1 MRILLKKRK
10 YSLVWALLLAC
21 LLGTSQT
28 MAKDR
33 YEVFKDKVPA
43 GARISVPDAVREGGS
58 SEKSTH
64 YIYVQPSE
72 TPARISGLSIPIR
85 ENPGPGQYRYITFAW
100 IKWGGEEIGM
110 QLEKI
115 QLYIYG
121 RSGEGTF
128 RTESR
133 QEGDRRLDGGYP
145 GFVERLWRV
154 YVDGRVFP
162 LSDPS
167 GCRFR

>member
-21 LLGTSQT
+21 LVGTSQA

-72 TPARISGLSIPIR
+72 TPTRISGLSIPIR

-100 IKWGGEEIGM
+100 IKWGGRGNRYAIGR
-110 QLEKI
+110 EKC
-115 QLYIYG
+115 
-121 RSGEGTF
+121 EG
-128 RTESR
+128 
-133 QEGDRRLDGGYP
+133 
-145 GFVERLWRV
+145 
-154 YVDGRVFP
+154 
-162 LSDPS
+162 
-167 GCRFR
+167 

>member
-64 YIYVQPSE
+64 YICATFGDTYPYF
-72 TPARISGLSIPIR
+72 RIVYS
-85 ENPGPGQYRYITFAW
+85 
-100 IKWGGEEIGM
+100 
-110 QLEKI
+110 
-115 QLYIYG
+115 
-121 RSGEGTF
+121 
-128 RTESR
+128 
-133 QEGDRRLDGGYP
+133 YP
-145 GFVERLWRV
+145 
-154 YVDGRVFP
+154 
-162 LSDPS
+162 
-167 GCRFR
+167 

>member
-21 LLGTSQT
+21 LVGTSQA

-72 TPARISGLSIPIR
+72 TPTRISGLSIPIR
-85 ENPGPGQYRYITFAW
+85 ENPRPGAIPLYYICLDQMGRRGNRYA
-100 IKWGGEEIGM
+100 IGR
-110 QLEKI
+110 EKC
-115 QLYIYG
+115 
-121 RSGEGTF
+121 EG
-128 RTESR
+128 
-133 QEGDRRLDGGYP
+133 
-145 GFVERLWRV
+145 
-154 YVDGRVFP
+154 
-162 LSDPS
+162 
-167 GCRFR
+167 